1 MSCVRVP
8 WLGAWEAF
16 LHLSDQL
23 LHVLQVLSPFVDPV
37 TKSKVEFVTTSEY
50 EVSKGAKASSSSWFG
65 SSSSSWFSSSKTSS
79 KQEPLQSSSDADID
93 VVVEEDQ
100 ARKHQG
106 PGTFGPILPFYKN
119 TFCFDRH
126 QALLRTAGIA

>member
-1 MSCVRVP
+1 MRVP

-93 VVVEEDQ
+93 VVVEADQ
-100 ARKHQG
+100 PRKHEG

>member
-1 MSCVRVP
+1 VHVLLLACR
-8 WLGAWEAF
+8 AF
-16 LHLSDQL
+16 LHLSDL
-23 LHVLQVLSPFVDPV
+23 LLRVLQVLSPFVDPV
-37 TKSKVEFVTTSEY
+37 TRSKVEFVTTSEY

-65 SSSSSWFSSSKTSS
+65 SSSSSSWFSSSKAS
-79 KQEPLQSSSDADID
+79 KQQPSESSSDADID

-100 ARKHQG
+100 PRKHQG

-119 TFCFDRH
+119 PFCFDRH